1 MDDQG
6 RARLTAFRGG
16 EFAPWKSLQ
25 NKYPKRKRLLF
36 LAVYQYMQEVPVKY
50 MQNIIHPSDRHLI
63 LPNRRKMPH
72 THARTRLP
80 LPI

>member
-1 MDDQG
+1 
-6 RARLTAFRGG
+6 L
-16 EFAPWKSLQ
+16 EISSK
-25 NKYPKRKRLLF
+25 PKEKKAKALLF